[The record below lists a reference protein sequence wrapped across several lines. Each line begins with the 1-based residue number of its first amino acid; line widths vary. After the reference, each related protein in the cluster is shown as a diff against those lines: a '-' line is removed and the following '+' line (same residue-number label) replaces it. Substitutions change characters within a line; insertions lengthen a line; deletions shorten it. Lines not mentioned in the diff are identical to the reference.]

1 MRHYKTAL
9 FFLTPFLTVFVAFY
23 LAPVFYAIYLSL
35 FIKKRIGVGPPK
47 EVLGGPE
54 NYVRAVQDTDFLNG
68 LKNIFLFGIVQIPVM
83 LGLAILLALLLDQSR
98 DLFSRVCRTVYF
110 LPYTIPTAIGGLIWG
125 YMYARHLSP
134 FNQILT
140 IPTAIGGL
148 IWGYMYARHLSPFN
162 QILSAAHLGT
172 IDFLSPGLLLFSIGN
187 IVTWT
192 WTGYNMITLFAAL
205 QNIPKDIFEAA
216 RVDGATAWNLV
227 RYIKIPLVIPTLQ
240 LCLIFSVIGTSQ
252 LFTEA
257 YVTRPLGY
265 VADNIAPNLYLY
277 LTAARDANYSYAG
290 ALAIL
295 LAIVIFALSGAF
307 LRRISSR

>member
-47 EVLGGPE
+47 EVFGGLE

-125 YMYARHLSP
+125 YMYARHLS
-134 FNQILT
+134 
-140 IPTAIGGL
+140 
-148 IWGYMYARHLSPFN
+148 FN

-265 VADNIAPNLYLY
+265 VADNITPNLYLY

>member
-134 FNQILT
+134 FNQIL
-140 IPTAIGGL
+140 
-148 IWGYMYARHLSPFN
+148 
-162 QILSAAHLGT
+162 SAAHLGT

-265 VADNIAPNLYLY
+265 VADNITPNLYLY

>member
-1 MRHYKTAL
+1 MRYNKTAL
-9 FFLTPFLTVFVAFY
+9 FFLTPFLTVFAAFY
-23 LAPVFYAIYLSL
+23 LAPVFYAVYLSL
-35 FIKKRIGVGPPK
+35 FIRKRIGIGPPK
-47 EVLGGPE
+47 EVFGGLE

-98 DLFSRVCRTVYF
+98 GLFSRICRTVYF
-110 LPYTIPTAIGGLIWG
+110 LPYTIPTAI
-125 YMYARHLSP
+125 A
-134 FNQILT
+134 
-140 IPTAIGGL
+140 GL

-162 QILSAAHLGT
+162 QILSTLHFGT
-172 IDFLSPGLLLFSIGN
+172 IDFLSPAIILFSIGN

-205 QNIPKDIFEAA
+205 QNIPRELFEAA
-216 RVDGATAWNLV
+216 RVDGATTLNIV

-240 LCLIFSVIGTSQ
+240 LCLIFSIIGTSQ

-257 YVTRPLGY
+257 FVMRPLGY
-265 VADNIAPNLYLY
+265 VADNITPNLYLY
-277 LTAARDANYSYAG
+277 LTAARDANYAYAG

-295 LAIVIFALSGAF
+295 MAVVIFAFSGAF
-307 LRRISSR
+307 LRRITSQ